1 MVNIFIVPLVYLPFQ
16 HEVGKKIVKKW
27 ASKLSKPA
35 GRMVSP
41 SQLHLLTEL
50 NLTHDSFVRGVMF

>member
-1 MVNIFIVPLVYLPFQ
+1 MVYIFIVPFVCLPFQ
-16 HEVGKKIVKKW
+16 NEVGKKIVEKW

-35 GRMVSP
+35 GRMVFP

-50 NLTHDSFVRGVMF
+50 NLTR